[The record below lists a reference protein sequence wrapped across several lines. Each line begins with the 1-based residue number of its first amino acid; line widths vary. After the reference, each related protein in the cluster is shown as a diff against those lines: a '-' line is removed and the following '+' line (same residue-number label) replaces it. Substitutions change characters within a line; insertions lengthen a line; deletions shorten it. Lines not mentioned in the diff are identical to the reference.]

1 MREGKLKMEEIANGN
16 IMVSVCVMSYN
27 LEKYIAEALD
37 SILMQKVNFKY
48 NIVVG
53 DDCSTDKTRQIL
65 QKYLKK
71 YPDTFTLLLHEKNLG
86 IVANFAAT
94 LKACHGKYIALLD
107 GDDYWTDPLK
117 LQKQVDFLESNK
129 EYSMVFHDIELHD
142 QTPNG
147 VIVKPFNLEKNNREY
162 TYDEITNTWLVGTCS
177 VLCINNEQYRYIE
190 NNLWFPVQAL
200 QLYLCCASKGKI
212 YYLSETM
219 SVYRRLLS
227 GSMNSKEFADIGIH
241 LTFIKY
247 YQTLYNDFNHLL
259 SEETIN
265 RQCANHYLFAA
276 RKSRK
281 NKNKEDYIKYL
292 ALAMTHDPQYIYEKE
307 INTTLINAD
316 KKFDNLQHKY
326 NMDTEIAQQ
335 KLNSIQNKYNLIM
348 VSISNLIKVSA
359 KRKIRQKISAYK
371 SLKKTYDELQKA
383 ENENRI

>member
-1 MREGKLKMEEIANGN
+1 MKERLKMGGKAVEN

-27 LEKYIAEALD
+27 LEKYISEALD

-53 DDCSTDKTRQIL
+53 DDYSTDNTRQIL
-65 QKYLKK
+65 QKYVKK
-71 YPDTFTLLLHEKNLG
+71 YPEKITLLLHKSNIG
-86 IVANFAAT
+86 IVANFATT

-129 EYSMVFHDIELHD
+129 DYSMVFHNIELHD
-142 QTPNG
+142 QTKNG
-147 VIVKPFNLEKNNREY
+147 VIVKPFSLEKNNREY
-162 TYDEITNTWLVGTCS
+162 TYDEITRTWSVGTCS

-212 YYLSETM
+212 YYISDTM
-219 SVYRRLLS
+219 CVYRRLLS
-227 GSMNSKEFADIGIH
+227 GSMNSKEFSNVEIH

-247 YQTLYNDFNHLL
+247 YKTLYNDFNHLL

-265 RQCANHYLFAA
+265 RQCASHYLWAG

-281 NKNKEDYIKYL
+281 NGNEKDYLKYL
-292 ALAMTHDPQYIYEKE
+292 TLAMIQDSQYIYEQE
-307 INTTLINAD
+307 IQTIQKNIQKVED
-316 KKFDNLQHKY
+316 KKLNLLMKQILYITKKSIWKHPIKKY
-326 NMDTEIAQQ
+326 
-335 KLNSIQNKYNLIM
+335 K
-348 VSISNLIKVSA
+348 
-359 KRKIRQKISAYK
+359 AYK
-371 SLKKTYDELQKA
+371 TMLKTYYKLQRSKK
-383 ENENRI
+383 